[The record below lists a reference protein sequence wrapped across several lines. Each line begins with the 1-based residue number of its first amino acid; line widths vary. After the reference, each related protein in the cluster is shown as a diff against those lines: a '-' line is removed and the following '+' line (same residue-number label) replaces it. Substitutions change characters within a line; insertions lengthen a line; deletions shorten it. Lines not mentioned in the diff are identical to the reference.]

1 MLPKARSF
9 IIQNK
14 GFTLIELMVTIAIV
28 AILAMLAAPSLRDL
42 MVKNEFASVG
52 NEFNGSIMRA
62 RNEAVSRNS
71 CVTMCMSSNVQDANP
86 QCSTAD
92 NNWQA
97 GWVVYLNPS
106 CSATNPDTTKPEETI
121 LARKPAGSDY
131 LLQSQA
137 NEHAF
142 TFTPQGRP
150 TALGL
155 RQFNLAFKSADDP
168 MTTKY
173 GSNICMDGLGKTWSV
188 KAGNNC

>member
-71 CVTMCMSSNVQDANP
+71 CVTMCMRP
-86 QCSTAD
+86 T
-92 NNWQA
+92 
-97 GWVVYLNPS
+97 PS
-106 CSATNPDTTKPEETI
+106 AAPPTTTG
-121 LARKPAGSDY
+121 RPAGS
-131 LLQSQA
+131 S
-137 NEHAF
+137 
-142 TFTPQGRP
+142 T
-150 TALGL
+150 
-155 RQFNLAFKSADDP
+155 
-168 MTTKY
+168 
-173 GSNICMDGLGKTWSV
+173 
-188 KAGNNC
+188 